1 MKAATSVDRY
11 IANQPNYLQE
21 LKILREILLGCEL
34 EETIKWGAPMYTY
47 DGKNIVGIG
56 AFKSYFGL
64 WFFQGALL
72 PDKSKK
78 LINAQEG
85 TTKAMRQWRFES
97 IDEIDKKLIK
107 DYVKEAIANQKA
119 GKMIKPEKK
128 PLVIPE
134 LLKEALASNPE
145 LSENF
150 DSMSLS
156 CKREHA
162 EYITDAK
169 KEETQR
175 RRLEKIIPMIRDKK
189 GLNDK
194 YR

>member
-1 MKAATSVDRY
+1 MKTATTVDSY
-11 IANQPNYLQE
+11 IANQPDYLQE
-21 LKILREILLGCEL
+21 LKILREILLECEL
-34 EETIKWGAPMYTY
+34 KETVKWGAPMYTNN
-47 DGKNIVGIG
+47 GKNIVGIG

-72 PDKSKK
+72 SDKSKK

-85 TTKAMRQWRFES
+85 TTKAMRQWRFKS
-97 IDEIDKKLIK
+97 IDEIDEKLIK
-107 DYVKEAIANQKA
+107 VYVKEAIANQKA
-119 GKMIKPEKK
+119 GKIIKPEKK
-128 PLVIPE
+128 PLIIPE
-134 LLKEALASNPE
+134 LLKEALASNTE
-145 LSENF
+145 LAENF
-150 DSMSLS
+150 ESLSLS

-162 EYITDAK
+162 EYIADAK

-175 RRLEKIIPMIRDKK
+175 RRLEKIIPMIKNKK